1 MKEYYYLDA
10 DQQQKGPIDPSEFMR
25 LGITKNTLLWKNG
38 MAGWQ
43 AAGMIPE
50 LALYFQAAPPTPP
63 PATGSSGSTT
73 IPPRPA
79 PQPAAAKPD
88 SLLIWSILSTVLC
101 CLPLGIVA
109 IVYST
114 RVDPLWDK
122 GAYEEAY
129 QAAKNAKTWCILSVV
144 LGLVGGILAF
154 FMGLLGAI
162 LPS

>member
-10 DQQQKGPIDPSEFMR
+10 EHQQKGPIDPSEFMR
-25 LGITKNTLLWKNG
+25 LGITKHTLLWKNG

-50 LALYFQAAPPTPP
+50 LALYFQAAPPPP
-63 PATGSSGSTT
+63 PAAEAT
-73 IPPRPA
+73 PPRPTPQSA
-79 PQPAAAKPD
+79 PQPTAQKPD

-114 RVDPLWDK
+114 KVDSLWAQ
-122 GAYEEAY
+122 GAYEEAE
-129 QAAKNAKTWCILSVV
+129 QAAKNAKTWCIVSAV
-144 LGLVGGILAF
+144 LGVIGGIGAF
-154 FMGLLGAI
+154 FMGMLGAL

>member
-10 DQQQKGPIDPSEFMR
+10 EQQQKGPIDPSDFMR

-50 LALYFQAAPPTPP
+50 LALYFQAAPPPP
-63 PATGSSGSTT
+63 PAAETT
-73 IPPRPA
+73 MPPRPA
-79 PQPAAAKPD
+79 AQGISQPTAQKPD

-114 RVDPLWDK
+114 KVDSLWAQ
-122 GAYEEAY
+122 GAYQEAE
-129 QAAKNAKTWCILSVV
+129 QAAKNAKTWCILSAV
-144 LGLVGGILAF
+144 LGVITGIGAF
-154 FMGLLGAI
+154 FMGMLGAL

>member
-10 DQQQKGPIDPSEFMR
+10 EQQQKGPIDPSDFMR

-50 LALYFQAAPPTPP
+50 LALYFQAAPPPP
-63 PATGSSGSTT
+63 PAAER
-73 IPPRPA
+73 IVPPQVT
-79 PQPAAAKPD
+79 PQPTLQKPD
-88 SLLIWSILSTVLC
+88 SLLIWSILCTVLC

-114 RVDPLWDK
+114 KVDSLWAQ
-122 GAYEEAY
+122 GAYEEAE
-129 QAAKNAKTWCILSVV
+129 QAARTAKTWCI
-144 LGLVGGILAF
+144 VGAVSGVITGIMAF
-154 FMGLLGAI
+154 FLGFLGAL
-162 LPS
+162 LP

>member
-10 DQQQKGPIDPSEFMR
+10 EHQQKGPIDPSEFMR

-50 LALYFQAAPPTPP
+50 LSLYFHTTTPP
-63 PATGSSGSTT
+63 P
-73 IPPRPA
+73 PP
-79 PQPAAAKPD
+79 PAATIITPGPASPPSEAQKPD

-101 CLPLGIVA
+101 CPPLGIVA

-114 RVDPLWDK
+114 KVDSLWDK
-122 GAYEEAY
+122 GAYQEAN
-129 QAAKNAKTWCILSVV
+129 QAAKTAKLWCILTFVF
-144 LGLVGGILAF
+144 GFIGGIGAF
-154 FMGLLGAI
+154 FLGLLGALI
-162 LPS
+162 PS

>member
-10 DQQQKGPIDPSEFMR
+10 EQQQKGPIDPSDFMR

-50 LALYFQAAPPTPP
+50 LALYFQAAPPPP
-63 PATGSSGSTT
+63 PAAEHT
-73 IPPRPA
+73 IPPQYA
-79 PQPAAAKPD
+79 SQAISQPTLQKPD
-88 SLLIWSILSTVLC
+88 SLLIWSILCTVLC

-114 RVDPLWDK
+114 KVDSLWAQ
-122 GAYEEAY
+122 GAYQEAE
-129 QAAKNAKTWCILSVV
+129 QAARTAKTWCIV
-144 LGLVGGILAF
+144 GAVGGVIIGIMAF
-154 FMGLLGAI
+154 FMGFLGAL
-162 LPS
+162 LP